1 MLEPPIIN
9 LITLQGKRGLT
20 DSSVHR
26 EVDIESL
33 VDSVID
39 EHMNNK
45 PDSNS
50 NNREYSPAFL
60 ALPFVTCHDI
70 YFLSRILY

>member
-1 MLEPPIIN
+1 MYLDDRTVIDLIHLLIN
-9 LITLQGKRGLT
+9 LIQIQGKRGLT
-20 DSSVHR
+20 DSSVNR

-50 NNREYSPAFL
+50 NNREYFP
-60 ALPFVTCHDI
+60 PPNI
-70 YFLSRILY
+70 PWPEI